1 MNADNLPLLIEADQL
16 KTILSQDDILVVD
29 LSKASTYAQLHIPG
43 AVHLEYSSLVTEK
56 KPAQGLL
63 PSVQHIEAL
72 FANHGIDNSNHIIAY
87 DDEGGGKA
95 ARLLWTLE
103 VMGHERFSLLNGGL
117 HAWANERHPLAN
129 TATVPSLAKFQGKF
143 NSNPIATTEYIM
155 DNLDNPDVMLL
166 DARSADEYS
175 GARRF
180 ANRGGHI
187 PGAINMDWI
196 LAMDQGDN
204 LRMRSAEELLAHL
217 ASKNITPD
225 KEVITYCQTHHRS
238 SYSYLMLKILGFT
251 NIKGYPGSWSDWG
264 NRVDTPV
271 E

>member
-1 MNADNLPLLIEADQL
+1 MNADNLPLLIEPDQL
-16 KTILSQDDILVVD
+16 ETILNQDDILVVD

-43 AVHLEYSSLVTEK
+43 AVHLEYSSLAAEQ

-63 PSVQHIEAL
+63 PPVQHLEKL
-72 FANHGIDNSNHIIAY
+72 FSDHGIGNNTHVIAY

-103 VMGHERFSLLNGGL
+103 VMGHQRFSLLNGGL

-129 TATVPSLAKFQGKF
+129 TGTIPSPVIFKGTL
-143 NSNPIATTEYIM
+143 NTDPVATTDYIL
-155 DNLDNPDVMLL
+155 DNLDNPDVVLL
-166 DARSADEYS
+166 DARSVDEFS

-187 PGAINMDWI
+187 PGAVNMDWI
-196 LAMDQGDN
+196 LAMDQGEN
-204 LRMRSAEELLAHL
+204 LRMRPAEELLAHL
-217 ASKNITPD
+217 ASKKVTPD
-225 KEVITYCQTHHRS
+225 KEIVTYCQTHHRS
-238 SYSYLMLKILGFT
+238 SYSYIMLKILGFT

-264 NRVDTPV
+264 NRADTPI